1 MDDTR
6 VVQHSW
12 DWRPFAVAST
22 LLLALG
28 GAAFVGLQNRADES
42 RRADVRLA
50 DLVAAVNRLDA
61 LEWRAIARA
70 RIDDELWESLADNR
84 TRAEA
89 ILVSLVRVDRDISE
103 HVRAHYLEYRS
114 SVDREFAAIEQGR
127 IEEAHEIDETTV
139 DPAYEVVLQT
149 ISMNR
154 VRILAEAESSARR
167 SRLGA
172 LLALIAASTTIGIM
186 AWRAQA
192 ARRNEMLVRRE
203 QELLRESQLRL
214 EKANAELVETARLK
228 GEFLDNVSHELRTP
242 LAGLLGFIEILADGL
257 CSSPEEQR
265 DFLGRAQS
273 CGRKLLRLINDLLD
287 LSKIEAGKMSIHV
300 ARVDVREAFEDQR
313 SLFSAEAE
321 NKGLRLSFEAP
332 EAPLAARADKQRVR
346 QVLTGLI
353 DNSLKFT
360 SQGAITVRA
369 TPGPATGEL
378 LIEVIDTGIGIPRD
392 RQQAVF
398 EVFTQVDG
406 STTRRYGGAGIG
418 LTLARTFVGMMG
430 GVISV
435 DSGGEGRGTR
445 MCVSLPM
452 WDESAS
458 SVDEGIHFMSGPEA
472 DAERMA
478 A

>member
-1 MDDTR
+1 M
-6 VVQHSW
+6 
-12 DWRPFAVAST
+12 
-22 LLLALG
+22 
-28 GAAFVGLQNRADES
+28 
-42 RRADVRLA
+42 
-50 DLVAAVNRLDA
+50 
-61 LEWRAIARA
+61 
-70 RIDDELWESLADNR
+70 
-84 TRAEA
+84 
-89 ILVSLVRVDRDISE
+89 
-103 HVRAHYLEYRS
+103 
-114 SVDREFAAIEQGR
+114 
-127 IEEAHEIDETTV
+127 
-139 DPAYEVVLQT
+139 
-149 ISMNR
+149 
-154 VRILAEAESSARR
+154 
-167 SRLGA
+167 
-172 LLALIAASTTIGIM
+172 
-186 AWRAQA
+186 
-192 ARRNEMLVRRE
+192 
-203 QELLRESQLRL
+203 
-214 EKANAELVETARLK
+214 K

-257 CSSPEEQR
+257 CSSWEEQR
-265 DFLGRAQS
+265 DFLDRAQS

-321 NKGLRLSFEAP
+321 NKSLRLSFEAP
-332 EAPLAARADKQRVR
+332 EAPLAARADEQRVR

-398 EVFTQVDG
+398 DAFTQVDG

-418 LTLARTFVGMMG
+418 LTLARTFVEMMG

-435 DSGGEGRGTR
+435 DSEGEGRGTR

-452 WDESAS
+452 WDESAL